1 MFPLSQDK
9 IVTTPLFLTMSV
21 TNTIYLTRKTNG
33 TFAKYENCTAVSL
46 TGQVTAYG
54 SITGVAATDIVTITG
69 LTCVDGMGIT
79 LTSLTGG
86 AGLSTGVKYYLVNSS
101 GSTAKLALSQG
112 GTAINFTTNITAGTL
127 LIQTDELMV
136 WSSEF
141 RDIFTPIGASIGDGD
156 PATTGTVPSMTA
168 VTVNSMTFGDVGSGS
183 MGIIGTPVASNSDE
197 IGHTPLRQTF
207 LARTH
212 WKFTMS
218 TGPSPLYATWADG
231 DIIANNPPN
240 T

>member
-1 MFPLSQDK
+1 
-9 IVTTPLFLTMSV
+9 MSV
-21 TNTIYLTRKTNG
+21 ANTIYLTRKTNG
-33 TFAKYENCTAVSL
+33 TFCKYENCTAVSL

-141 RDIFTPIGASIGDGD
+141 RDIFSGLGVQGAALAGSSGGTSYNATLGAPQGHGIYADPNQPITAGLISNGISFSGYLEGTPK
-156 PATTGTVPSMTA
+156 GTV
-168 VTVNSMTFGDVGSGS
+168 
-183 MGIIGTPVASNSDE
+183 SDE
-197 IGHTPLRQTF
+197 VGHASLRQTF

-218 TGPSPLYATWADG
+218 AGPSPLYATWADG

>member
-1 MFPLSQDK
+1 MAG
-9 IVTTPLFLTMSV
+9 
-21 TNTIYLTRKTNG
+21 TIYLIRKTNG
-33 TFAKYENCTAVSL
+33 TFAKYSDALTVSL

-54 SITGVAATDIVTITG
+54 SITGVAATDVITITG
-69 LTCVDGMGIT
+69 LTCIDGMGIT
-79 LTSLTGG
+79 LTTLTGG

-101 GSTAKLALSQG
+101 GSTAKLATSQG
-112 GTAINFTTNITAGTL
+112 GTAIDFTTNITAGTL

-141 RDIFTPIGASIGDGD
+141 RDIFSA
-156 PATTGTVPSMTA
+156 GTVSQQA
-168 VTVNSMTFGDVGSGS
+168 AKSGS
-183 MGIIGTPVASNSDE
+183 SATSLAGAASAITFTAATLGDLAGATVLQPTVSVSTSDE
-197 IGHTPLRQTF
+197 INHQPLRQTF